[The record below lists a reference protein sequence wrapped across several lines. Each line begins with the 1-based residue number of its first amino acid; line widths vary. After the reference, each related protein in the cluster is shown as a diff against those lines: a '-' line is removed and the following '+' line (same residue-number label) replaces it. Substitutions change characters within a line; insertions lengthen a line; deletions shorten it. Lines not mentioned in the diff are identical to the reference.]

1 MRQAVL
7 SLLFLIQGVSS
18 QWFNCPENWVLFE
31 THCYQFNV
39 YPYRNYVDAK
49 AACGANGAQLVS
61 VNTLPEHNFIGQ
73 WLLNNDVSAYRWFT
87 SGVVYDM
94 ANYDVRWEGDGTK
107 EYLGHSLWVNEDEMN
122 KPGRQVVYTYGVYA
136 YLLGRDTSSAMNPF
150 ICEISQ
156 EESYKVVQDER
167 DYTYGFNT
175 TDSEKVPQGPRFL
188 IQPRSIVV
196 VGKAIAATFECV
208 AYGNPQPDYRI
219 TKIANNGSVYDVSSA
234 TDYRYTLT
242 NGKLSIQS
250 PDEIYD
256 AGTYYCTA
264 ENQIGTVRSDYLSMR
279 FGSLGEFSNVD
290 RAPVT
295 AYAFQFAVIDCLP
308 PTYTPAVSYQ
318 WYKDDKQFVRPD
330 LHSYIFISRNGK
342 LYFSEVSTADRGNYR
357 CIVKLTSNNG
367 AAIGTDQPPSRTSL
381 PTLLDVQNAVATVWG
396 PEISNEFISV
406 HPRTPQKGQRVYL
419 ECLAFGTMPITY
431 SWSRHGLPMSP
442 RASFTDH
449 NRVLIIEDVRI
460 EDGGTYICHAS
471 RYTTARTQKNVTL
484 FIETKPY
491 FSYPLKSQ
499 HVDIGSKLTWRCEAT
514 AMPEP
519 VYEWYKDGV
528 RLVIIPGKISIVR
541 NVLTIQNLD
550 ISDNGM
556 YQCSAENIYGKSF
569 TEGQLRVLAF
579 PPSFVKE
586 PLIDV
591 MFGVVG
597 GNITY
602 PCNPEAAPTP
612 TYTWLKN
619 NMELNLNPGDTT
631 SRIRML
637 QNGNLLILN
646 INPGDVAYYTCRA
659 ENQFGR
665 SSSTGQLQIAD
676 KVVIGLPP
684 VNVQVKVNQT
694 AFLRCQASYNSLQDV
709 IYTWLFNDEI
719 IDINKNVY
727 YKQGVLQ
734 YLTGLFVTAAQFK
747 HSGKYTC
754 RAQTT
759 KEHTEAWAFLT
770 VLGPPSEPAGVYAIQ
785 SSIGTS
791 SLRLSWTVGASNGEN
806 ILFHTVE
813 ALPVM
818 LNEWYTAVDHVSDV
832 SSIVPGLDNKKRVVE
847 VHGLNPG
854 CGYRF
859 RVYSTNSFGVG
870 PRSRQSDAYTTRYG
884 PPTHPPTHVGG
895 GYGSVGDLTITWMPL
910 EDYQLGGPGI
920 GYHVYYRRNLTDTW
934 TNKVQLTGNV
944 GKYVTQVGAYN
955 YYLLY
960 DVMIQPYNDLGQ
972 GPNSSVSTIYS
983 AEEIPSIS
991 ITNVQAY
998 PYNATALMV
1007 TWDPVPDTR
1016 EVMKGKLLGYQVNYW
1031 ERFTEDPI
1039 MNSIS
1044 WRGQMSSG
1052 LVIGLLPD
1060 MWYTVN
1066 LQALNMA
1073 GMSQISE
1080 TDFQLTLKM
1089 APRMYPTEI
1098 HVGSHGSQSVFVTWR
1113 GVTTGIEEEPIQGY
1127 ILRYWFD
1134 GDDIRTASDVRV
1146 GKQDQAVIYGIQKN
1160 YLYCLR
1166 VLGFSTGGD
1175 GTMSELVYFT
1185 LGGRIA
1191 AVDQSLTEVKAT
1203 ASHLTVCH
1211 YTILSLCIIQA
1222 ILRLTYH

>member
-1 MRQAVL
+1 MV
-7 SLLFLIQGVSS
+7 
-18 QWFNCPENWVLFE
+18 
-31 THCYQFNV
+31 
-39 YPYRNYVDAK
+39 
-49 AACGANGAQLVS
+49 
-61 VNTLPEHNFIGQ
+61 
-73 WLLNNDVSAYRWFT
+73 
-87 SGVVYDM
+87 
-94 ANYDVRWEGDGTK
+94 NYDVRWEGDGTK
-107 EYLGHSLWVNEDEMN
+107 EILGHSLWVNQDEMN
-122 KPGRQVVYTYGVYA
+122 KPGRHVVYTYGVFS
-136 YLLGRDTSSAMNPF
+136 YLLGRDPSSALNPF

-156 EESYKVVQDER
+156 EESYKVVQDDR
-167 DYTYGFNT
+167 DFTYGFNT
-175 TDSEKVPQGPRFL
+175 SDPNMVPQGPRFL

-196 VGKAIAATFECV
+196 VGKALAATFECV
-208 AYGNPQPDYRI
+208 AHGNPQPDYKI
-219 TKIANNGSVYDVSSA
+219 TKIANNGSQYDITASW
-234 TDYRYTLT
+234 DPRYTLT

-250 PDEIYD
+250 PEDIHD
-256 AGTYYCTA
+256 AGTYFCTA
-264 ENQIGTVRSDYLSMR
+264 ENEIGRVRSDYLYMS
-279 FGSLGEFSNVD
+279 FGSLGDFSNVD
-290 RAPVT
+290 RAPVM
-295 AYAFQFAVIDCLP
+295 AYAHQFAVIDCLP

-330 LHSYIFISRNGK
+330 LHTYIFISRNGK
-342 LYFSEVSTADRGNYR
+342 LYFSEVSTPDRGNYR
-357 CIVKLTSNNG
+357 CIVKLTAHNG

-381 PTLLDVQNAVATVWG
+381 PTLLDVQNGIPTVWG

-431 SWSRHGLPMSP
+431 TWSRHGLPMSP
-442 RASFTDH
+442 RASFSDH
-449 NRVLIIEDVRI
+449 NRVMMIDDVQI

-484 FIETKPY
+484 VIESKPF
-491 FSYPLKSQ
+491 FSYPLKHQ

-519 VYEWYKDGV
+519 VYEWFKDGV
-528 RLVIIPGKISIVR
+528 RLSNIPGKLNIVR
-541 NVLTIQNLD
+541 NVLTLQNLQTT
-550 ISDNGM
+550 DNGM

-579 PPSFVKE
+579 APTFVKE
-586 PLIDV
+586 PLAEIIY
-591 MFGVVG
+591 GVVG

-619 NMELNLNPGDTT
+619 NVELGLNPGDTT
-631 SRIRML
+631 SRVRML

-646 INPGDVAYYTCRA
+646 INLGDVAYYTCRV
-659 ENQFGR
+659 ENQLGR
-665 SSSTGQLQIAD
+665 VSSTGQLQIAD
-676 KVVIGLPP
+676 KVVISLPP
-684 VNVQVKVNQT
+684 VNVQARVNQT
-694 AFLRCQASYNSLQDV
+694 AFLRCQASYNSFQDV
-709 IYTWLFNDEI
+709 IYSWLFNDQF
-719 IDINKNVY
+719 IDIKSDVFY
-727 YKQGVLQ
+727 RQGVSQ
-734 YLTGLFVTAAQFK
+734 SLTGLYVTSVQFK

-759 KEHTEAWAFLT
+759 HEHYEAWAYLT
-770 VLGPPSEPAGVYAIQ
+770 VLGPPAEPAGVYAIQ

-791 SLRLSWTVGASNGEN
+791 SLQLSWTVGAANGGSV
-806 ILFHTVE
+806 LFHTVE
-813 ALPVM
+813 AMPVM
-818 LNEWYTAVDHVSDV
+818 SNEWYIAVAHVSEM
-832 SSIVPGLDNKKRVVE
+832 SSIVPGQDTSKRIVE
-847 VHGLNPG
+847 VPGLNPG
-854 CGYRF
+854 TGYRF
-859 RVYSTNSFGVG
+859 RVFSTNTFGVG
-870 PRSRQSDAYTTRYG
+870 IRSRVSDAYTTRYG
-884 PPTHPPTHVGG
+884 PPTHAPSHVGG

-920 GYHVYYRRNLTDTW
+920 GYLVYYRRNLTETW
-934 TNKVQLTGNV
+934 TKVSLTGNV
-944 GKYVTQVGAYN
+944 GKYITQVGAYN

-960 DVMIQPYNDLGQ
+960 DVMVQAFNDYGS
-972 GPNSSVSTIYS
+972 GPNSTVNTIYS
-983 AEEIPSIS
+983 AEEIPTIS

-998 PYNATALMV
+998 PFNSSALMV

-1016 EVMKGKLLGYQVNYW
+1016 EAMKGKLLGYQVNYW
-1031 ERFTEDPI
+1031 ERFTKDPI

-1044 WRGQMSSG
+1044 WRGQMSQG

-1060 MWYTVN
+1060 TWYTVN

-1098 HVGSHGSQSVFVTWR
+1098 HVGSDGSQSVFVTWR

-1127 ILRYWFD
+1127 ILRYWLD

-1146 GKQDQAVIYGIQKN
+1146 GKVDSAIIYGIQKN

-1166 VLGFSTGGD
+1166 VLGFSIGGD

-1191 AVDQSLTEVKAT
+1191 AVDQSLTEIKAT
-1203 ASHLTVCH
+1203 ASHLQVC
-1211 YTILSLCIIQA
+1211 YYVILSVCIIQV
-1222 ILRLTYH
+1222 LTKFM